1 MPSTPTTTTLA
12 DDEFDF
18 DVDASNASFLR
29 CSLATV
35 RASPARHD
43 REEGRA
49 LAAEEESG
57 R

>member
-1 MPSTPTTTTLA
+1 MVPSATPGLLA
-12 DDEFDF
+12 DDGDFEFEF
-18 DVDASNASFLR
+18 NVASFLR

-43 REEGRA
+43 KRDGRA
-49 LAAEEESG
+49 SLDVEAG